1 MPDKTLRYLIVSV
14 IVLLLIFQIGTLIS
28 DLFGMVWG
36 VLSAIAVVGVL
47 YFSAHLTK
55 TRRVNNFWFF
65 LPILL
70 FTTVSIILMGRNVM
84 IEDISWFERVVRLT
98 PFIVGFGAPIVL
110 LLVVYH
116 ELRKRTLDDEP

>member
-36 VLSAIAVVGVL
+36 ALSAFAVVAVL
-47 YFSAHLTK
+47 FLSAYLTK
-55 TRRVNNFWFF
+55 TRRESSFWFF

-70 FTTVSIILMGRNVM
+70 FTVVSIVLMGWNVM
-84 IEDISWFERVVRLT
+84 TEDVSWFERVVRLT
-98 PFIVGFGAPIVL
+98 PFIIGFGAPIVL

-116 ELRKRTLDDEP
+116 ELRKRTLDDQP